1 MTKAYFL
8 YFILWKIMNCPQCK
22 GYQLE
27 PVEIEPGLI
36 AAKCSKCNGTQ
47 LPLMNYRFWLDR
59 FSGVGNDSDALEIQ
73 EVEDNQKA
81 LACPKC
87 SRFMTK
93 FKVGV
98 NTTNRI
104 DLCTGCDEVW
114 LDKGEWR
121 LLKQLDLHDKLPKIF
136 TDAWQRN
143 IRIERQQDFID
154 QRYKALLGELDF
166 KTLSEFKKWLDQHAE
181 KEQIK
186 QYLINQPS

>member
-1 MTKAYFL
+1 
-8 YFILWKIMNCPQCK
+8 MNCPQCK

-27 PVEIEPGLI
+27 PVEIEAGLI

-59 FSGVGNDSDALEIQ
+59 FGDVEKDSVELPVA
-73 EVEDNQKA
+73 EDNNKA

-87 SRFMTK
+87 ARLMTK

-98 NTTNRI
+98 ATTHRI
-104 DLCTGCDEVW
+104 DLCTGCDEAW
-114 LDKGEWR
+114 LDNGEWR

-143 IRIERQQDFID
+143 IRIERQQNFID
-154 QRYKALLGELDF
+154 QRYQTLIGEEDF
-166 KTLSEFKKWLDQHAE
+166 ARLSEFKKWLDQHSE